1 MQYGNRGMN
10 QPCIDMRIARCYPMT
25 QNLGYAVDSNSVPD
39 GCTIFFVNT
48 NHKSKEAYCVIEV
61 NGRLSCTSALAY
73 KDTGYPISYVL
84 RIDFVSF
91 NNSGFE
97 SSLDYYVVT
106 IPRWDLQKFSRVF
119 NDLHPFRW

>member
-48 NHKSKEAYCVIEV
+48 NHKSKEGNIHKHKPFFSLQVHVGPTNMAPFSST
-61 NGRLSCTSALAY
+61 GSC
-73 KDTGYPISYVL
+73 
-84 RIDFVSF
+84 RM
-91 NNSGFE
+91 
-97 SSLDYYVVT
+97 
-106 IPRWDLQKFSRVF
+106 
-119 NDLHPFRW
+119 